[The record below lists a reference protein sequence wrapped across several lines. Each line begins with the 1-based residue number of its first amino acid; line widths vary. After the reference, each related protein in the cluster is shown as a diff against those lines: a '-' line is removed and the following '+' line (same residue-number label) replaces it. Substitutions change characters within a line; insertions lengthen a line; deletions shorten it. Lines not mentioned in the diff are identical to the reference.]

1 MIYVNLKLILWTQLS
16 NKPRM
21 SEYFDKTLH
30 SCVGCQC
37 MSSLFSLL
45 NHEEL
50 QYVDANKIHVNFNA
64 GETIKKQGTFMS
76 HVLSVNSGLAKLYIE
91 GIEGRSAILRIVK
104 PTSFI
109 GGPGI
114 YYDQRHHFSITA
126 LIDSSV
132 CFINLQVFKEI
143 LKGNHTFAEAFL
155 KDFSHDV
162 LSVYNRLIF
171 LTQKQMP
178 GRMADALLYLYDDI
192 FGQLKFPMIVS
203 RFELAELSAMSRESA
218 VKILRDFQKEGLVK
232 ISDHELEILDEE
244 ALRKISRIG

>member
-1 MIYVNLKLILWTQLS
+1 
-16 NKPRM
+16 M
-21 SEYFDKTLH
+21 SP
-30 SCVGCQC
+30 
-37 MSSLFSLL
+37 LFSML
-45 NHEEL
+45 NKEEL
-50 QYVDANKIHVNFNA
+50 DLVDANKIHVNFKA

-114 YYDQRHHFSITA
+114 YYDQRHHYTITA

-132 CFINLQVFKEI
+132 CFINLQVFKGV
-143 LKGNHTFAEAFL
+143 LKGNQAFAEEFL
-155 KDFSHDV
+155 KDFSRDV
-162 LSVYNRLIF
+162 LTVYNRLIY

-178 GRMADALLYLYDDI
+178 GRMADALLYLFDEI
-192 FGQLKFPMIVS
+192 FLQPKFPMILS
-203 RFELAELSAMSRESA
+203 RFDLADLSAMSRESA
-218 VKILRDFQKEGLVK
+218 VKILRDFQKEGLLK
-232 ISDHELEILDEE
+232 ISDHEMEILDEE